1 MHLKFNSEDCAE
13 LTLSLNAS
21 LCLVLTLLDLLVQ
34 LLAVL
39 LHLDHDLVLVVLD
52 LISDQLW
59 LTNVFDFD
67 TD

>member
-1 MHLKFNSEDCAE
+1 MKFNSEDCTE
-13 LTLSLNAS
+13 LTLSLDAS

-39 LHLDHDLVLVVLD
+39 LHLYHDLVLVVLD

-59 LTNVFDFD
+59 LTNVFDFN
-67 TD
+67 TN